1 MPDRTKAPKVREIES
16 LQLPAVH
23 HYELDNGI
31 PVYAVDLGTQDVVK
45 LEVVFR
51 AGRPY
56 EQKRLAARATARQ
69 IREGSKRYSAAD
81 VAEALDFYGC
91 TLSIPFQLDHS
102 IFSLYSLSKH
112 FAPGLQLLT
121 DLLRQPTFP
130 EKELDA
136 FQLRNQRRLA
146 VDLSKNDVIA
156 YRQVTEEIFG
166 ESHPYGY
173 NSQPSTYGALRREDL
188 IAHHQRLYNRQNCCV
203 FLSGRVTKTVMQ
215 QVNEAFSRA
224 IPNGPPAYAQV
235 SAPPPQRKT
244 LRIDRPDTLQSALR
258 ISRPLFNRQHPDYQG
273 LYVLNTILGGYFG
286 SRLMANIRE
295 DKGYTYNI
303 YSSVDTMQYGGQFM
317 IGTEVGQDVVEDS
330 LAQIYLE
337 MERLQQEPVGEA
349 ELRMV
354 RNYLLGSFLTLLDG
368 PFNVADVVRTQVLEG
383 LPSNY
388 LEQLAKTVRHIS
400 PEELQR
406 LAQKYFNKTEM
417 VEVAVGP

>member
-136 FQLRNQRRLA
+136 FRLRNQRRLA

-215 QVNEAFSRA
+215 QVNEAFPAPFPMAR
-224 IPNGPPAYAQV
+224 PP
-235 SAPPPQRKT
+235 T
-244 LRIDRPDTLQSALR
+244 L
-258 ISRPLFNRQHPDYQG
+258 
-273 LYVLNTILGGYFG
+273 
-286 SRLMANIRE
+286 
-295 DKGYTYNI
+295 K
-303 YSSVDTMQYGGQFM
+303 
-317 IGTEVGQDVVEDS
+317 
-330 LAQIYLE
+330 
-337 MERLQQEPVGEA
+337 
-349 ELRMV
+349 
-354 RNYLLGSFLTLLDG
+354 
-368 PFNVADVVRTQVLEG
+368 
-383 LPSNY
+383 
-388 LEQLAKTVRHIS
+388 
-400 PEELQR
+400 
-406 LAQKYFNKTEM
+406 
-417 VEVAVGP
+417 

>member
-136 FQLRNQRRLA
+136 FRLRNQRRLA

-224 IPNGPPAYAQV
+224 IPNGPLAYAQV
-235 SAPPPQRKT
+235 SAPLPQRKT